1 MHEIGVMA
9 WMAGHGKGLGKTD
22 DLKRSWAGR
31 KAMQDQRGGV
41 DEKGGGL
48 GHASARRSI
57 GQCLF
62 LHWRQFVHQNHQTSH
77 SNHLD

>member
-41 DEKGGGL
+41 DE
-48 GHASARRSI
+48 
-57 GQCLF
+57 
-62 LHWRQFVHQNHQTSH
+62 
-77 SNHLD
+77 